1 MNLKQTFEFA
11 TKLKQGVISVI
22 QAFIWADIWVWPYSA
37 LRELWKLFNANGSMY
52 IGKYLKNQP
61 VYIFR
66 TFNYIIRE
74 EWNRTVY
81 TV

>member
-1 MNLKQTFEFA
+1 MNLKQTFECDHCN
-11 TKLKQGVISVI
+11 TCIYI
-22 QAFIWADIWVWPYSA
+22 YADIWVGPYSA
-37 LRELWKLFNANGSMY
+37 LCELWKIFNANGSMY
-52 IGKYLKNQP
+52 IGIYFKNQP